1 MESRIN
7 ARGKTTV
14 PAKVR
19 KALGAGPG
27 TQLTWV
33 LTLDGDVFVRSKSS
47 SIREL
52 AGMLESS
59 RHVGIRDMSPWAD

>member
-7 ARGKTTV
+7 ARGQTTV

-19 KALGAGPG
+19 MALGVGPG

-33 LTLDGDVFVRSKSS
+33 LTLDGDVFVRVKSS
-47 SIREL
+47 SVREL

-59 RHVGIRDMSPWAD
+59 RHVGIGDMNPWGD

>member
-7 ARGKTTV
+7 AKGQTTV

-19 KALGAGPG
+19 KALGVGPG
-27 TQLTWV
+27 AQLTWV
-33 LTLDGDVFVRSKSS
+33 LTLDGDVFVRAKSR

-52 AGMLESS
+52 AGVLESS
-59 RHVGIRDMSPWAD
+59 RHVGIGDTNPSGE

>member
-1 MESRIN
+1 MESRID
-7 ARGKTTV
+7 ARGRITV

-19 KALGAGPG
+19 KALGVGPG

-33 LTLDGDVFVRSKSS
+33 LTLDGDVFVRAKSR

-52 AGMLESS
+52 AGVLESS
-59 RHVGIRDMSPWAD
+59 RHVGIGDMNPWED